1 MLYLRFHLFYPP
13 ADFSMHEVA
22 CACVFTATKLNDTQK
37 RVYDVVLASYAL
49 RFPDLLVPPPGAAS
63 GACGDWIA
71 HATVPEMD
79 IDVDAIQQE
88 QARLVALERL
98 LLQCICFHFQ
108 PRSPLILRWTI
119 KVARYW
125 QST

>member
-1 MLYLRFHLFYPP
+1 
-13 ADFSMHEVA
+13 MHEVA

-49 RFPDLLVPPPGAAS
+49 RFPDLLTPPPGAKN
-63 GACGDWIA
+63 GAAVGDWIA

-79 IDVDAIQQE
+79 IDSEAVQQE
-88 QARLVALERL
+88 QARLLALERL
-98 LLQCICFHFQ
+98 LLQCICFRFQ
-108 PRSPLILRWTI
+108 PRSPSILRWAI

-125 QST
+125 QRTHSH

>member
-49 RFPDLLVPPPGAAS
+49 RFPDLLAPPPGAAS

-79 IDVDAIQQE
+79 MDMDAIQQE

-108 PRSPLILRWTI
+108 PRSPMILRWAV
-119 KVARYW
+119 KVARHW